1 MKNNLKKFIKSNI
14 TDKFNL
20 GISIIKEIKLSNF
33 QIIFIVYA
41 IIFSIFLTLSLPS
54 LFNIEKYKEEI
65 AKNTYSDFKINLK
78 NLENI
83 KYRFVPTPHLKVGK
97 AEIYLSNDEDSKVSE
112 LENLKIFI
120 SLYEF
125 YRNRKIEIKKIVVNK
140 GNFYFK
146 DKNFVQMNNHLKK
159 NIIKPIYIDNSNFFY
174 KSKKNEI
181 VTIAPIN
188 ELKYF
193 IDLNSKEKKLKIK
206 GKLFDT
212 KYDYVWKKNYKEPN
226 IVDIAINFKKPNIR
240 ISQAHTNLPNKQS
253 TGNLKIDFLENDLDL
268 EYIYKDDKIEISSSS
283 KNSLSSKFDGKIF
296 LNPFYFDTQVI
307 LYNKNFQSLLSKL
320 LVNIYDFGDSIN
332 NNFNGII
339 DIKLEDI
346 KNSFFKSGQIKV
358 VFRESKVNFE
368 KNIFKI
374 KKIGNF
380 TLTKNEFEEVENKI
394 YFKSKVL
401 INIEDQNEFYRRFS
415 ISKSSRINL
424 KKISLII
431 EKDIDQESFY
441 ISNIILNE
449 GLKIEKKVD
458 DSELDK
464 FKFSNIQQ
472 LRKIAK
478 DYFARIY

>member
-1 MKNNLKKFIKSNI
+1 M
-14 TDKFNL
+14 
-20 GISIIKEIKLSNF
+20 
-33 QIIFIVYA
+33 
-41 IIFSIFLTLSLPS
+41 
-54 LFNIEKYKEEI
+54 
-65 AKNTYSDFKINLK
+65 
-78 NLENI
+78 
-83 KYRFVPTPHLKVGK
+83 
-97 AEIYLSNDEDSKVSE
+97 
-112 LENLKIFI
+112 
-120 SLYEF
+120 
-125 YRNRKIEIKKIVVNK
+125 
-140 GNFYFK
+140 
-146 DKNFVQMNNHLKK
+146 
-159 NIIKPIYIDNSNFFY
+159 
-174 KSKKNEI
+174 
-181 VTIAPIN
+181 
-188 ELKYF
+188 
-193 IDLNSKEKKLKIK
+193 
-206 GKLFDT
+206 
-212 KYDYVWKKNYKEPN
+212 
-226 IVDIAINFKKPNIR
+226 
-240 ISQAHTNLPNKQS
+240 
-253 TGNLKIDFLENDLDL
+253 KIDFLENDLDL
-268 EYIYKDDKIEISSSS
+268 NYIYKDDIIEISSSS

-320 LVNIYDFGDSIN
+320 LVNIYDFRDSIN

-339 DIKLEDI
+339 NIKLEDI

-424 KKISLII
+424 KKISFII